1 MENEKVT
8 FLFGAGADMDAYE
21 RMPEGKSF
29 AKVLLHS
36 SNYDNRKSL
45 LGESC
50 ARYKLVNHNSIN
62 VFLQTIDENRVEAE
76 RIFGNE
82 MVEEYCKY
90 YKGEVEDKEK
100 KRIGDDVRENCRNWY
115 YSITERDSKKKQKP
129 IYKQMP
135 EEQRSFFL
143 NHAVFFDS
151 LDGRFNALRHKD
163 LDSRGKRVINAYTM
177 IFVEM
182 MKSRYDLG
190 DDFDWTWKNVFSILN
205 EKENGAVKE
214 EWEKKKKSYYSILS
228 TIKGNKEN
236 EEKDYYVATTNYTDI
251 AETVIGEKSIYLHG
265 NLSWFED
272 YERLVVYDCTI
283 KEERETALER
293 AKKHMIF
300 PYIMIPSGV
309 KPLICQKQI
318 EEYHKFI
325 DALNK
330 SDKLCVVGYKFN
342 KEDNHIN
349 SIIGEWLRQGDR
361 KLYYYYFKEDNFKED
376 KKARE
381 EAINALPACIQD
393 GNSFKD
399 SGNIIINLICQENCH
414 DKFEKFVGEHL
425 LID

>member
-50 ARYKLVNHNSIN
+50 ARYNLVNHNSIN

-76 RIFGNE
+76 EIFGNE
-82 MVEEYCKY
+82 MVEKYCKY
-90 YKGEVEDKEK
+90 YKGDVKDEKK
-100 KRIGDDVRENCRNWY
+100 KRIRNDIHKKCKNWY
-115 YSITERDSKKKQKP
+115 YSITGGGSEKKQKP
-129 IYKQMP
+129 RYKQMP
-135 EEQRSFFL
+135 EEQCSFFL

-151 LDGRFNALRHKD
+151 LDGRFNALRHTD

-182 MKSRYDLG
+182 MKSRYNLG
-190 DDFDWTWKNVFSILN
+190 DDFEWTWEEVFGIFKK
-205 EKENGAVKE
+205 KENEMVKE
-214 EWEKKKKSYYSILS
+214 EKKKTYYNILP

-236 EEKDYYVATTNYTDI
+236 KEKDYYVATTNYTDI
-251 AETVIGEKSIYLHG
+251 AETVIGEKPIYLHG

-272 YERLVVYDCTI
+272 YERLIVYDCSNDD
-283 KEERETALER
+283 EREIALKR
-293 AKKHMIF
+293 KSKIF

-309 KPLICQKQI
+309 KPLICKKQI
-318 EEYHKFI
+318 EEYNKFI

-330 SDKLCVVGYKFN
+330 SNKLCVVGYKFN

-349 SIIGEWLRQGDR
+349 SIIGEWLRHGDH
-361 KLYYYYFKEDNFKED
+361 KLYYYYFNED
-376 KKARE
+376 KKTRE
-381 EAINALPACIQD
+381 EVIDALPTCIKD
-393 GNSFKD
+393 GNSSEE
-399 SGNIIINLICQENCH
+399 SGNIEIDLIYNGDCH
-414 DKFEKFVGEHL
+414 DKFEEFVSEHL
-425 LID
+425 LIG